1 MHVTTHR
8 VMYANQLSGTIPSS
22 LGQLSYVTE
31 LYAVCLSP
39 LYNSG
44 IYGPICWVV
53 QFPLHLLICHLLIN
67 CVFQLFVKH
76 LSNHR
81 YLSSNQLNGTI
92 PSELGQLTYLN
103 ELCFPFVYRLFYH
116 TQGSICQPIEWYDSL
131 YTWPVVK
138 PGGIVCFNMFIT
150 HFNTHRYLWDNLLS
164 GTIPSSLGQLA
175 ALNEMCVITVF
186 YYFTTHRD
194 LSSNQLSGTIPSELG
209 KFPNIHKM
217 WFPIVYHTFYHSQ
230 VSWVQSVEW
239 YHSLWTWSV
248 VIY

>member
-1 MHVTTHR
+1 M
-8 VMYANQLSGTIPSS
+8 
-22 LGQLSYVTE
+22 
-31 LYAVCLSP
+31 
-39 LYNSG
+39 
-44 IYGPICWVV
+44 V

-76 LSNHR
+76 LSKHR

-92 PSELGQLTYLN
+92 PSELGQLTNLN

-116 TQGSICQPIEWYDSL
+116 TQGSIRQPIEWYDSL

-138 PGGIVCFNMFIT
+138 SGAIVCFNMFIT

-194 LSSNQLSGTIPSELG
+194 LSSNQLSGTIPSHLGSFQIFIKCVFQLFITHFTTHRYLEYNQLNGTIPSELG
-209 KFPNIHKM
+209 QLSYINVLCAICLSR
-217 WFPIVYHTFYHSQ
+217 ILTLAGILTS
-230 VSWVQSVEW
+230 
-239 YHSLWTWSV
+239 
-248 VIY
+248 IN